1 MGGFFGA
8 TSTRDVVLDVFFGVD
23 YHSHLGTRR
32 GGMAAVN
39 ETKGFQRD
47 IHNIEN
53 SPFRTK
59 FAGITDE
66 MQGNACIGC
75 ISDSDPQPIL
85 IRSNLGVY
93 AITTIGCIN
102 NADAL
107 IDEFLSSGGGHF
119 TTMTSGKINSTELV
133 AALIN
138 QKETF
143 VDGIRHAQNKID
155 GSISILILLEDGSI
169 IAARDKVGRL
179 PILIGKDTE
188 GRCVS
193 FESFAFEKL
202 DYEFEKELGPAEIVR
217 IYPDRVHTIAEPQKE
232 MKICAFLWSYYGY
245 PTARYEGVGVEMMR
259 TKNGAVMA
267 REDKAN
273 GLCEGIDYVSGVPD
287 SGTPHAI
294 GYANESGIPFARP
307 FIKYTP
313 TWPRSFMPTNQS
325 ERNKVAKMKMIP
337 VHDLI
342 QNKSLLFVDDSI
354 VRGTQMRETI
364 DFLYTH
370 GAKEVHMRS
379 ACPPI
384 MYGCKYLNFSRNTSD
399 DDLIARRVIHDL
411 EGKEGDNHI
420 NEYLDASTERGKK
433 LREIIGK
440 ELKLTTL
447 GYQSIEGLIEAIGL
461 PEDCIC
467 TYCWNG
473 KG

>member
-8 TSTRDVVLDVFFGVD
+8 TSKRDVVLDVFFGVD

-39 ETKGFQRD
+39 DKKGFQRD

-102 NADAL
+102 NSDEL
-107 IDEFLSSGGGHF
+107 IDEFLSVGGGHF

-138 QKETF
+138 QKENF
-143 VDGIRHAQNKID
+143 VDGIRYAQDKID
-155 GSISILILLEDGSI
+155 GSMSILILLEDGSI

-179 PILIGKDTE
+179 PIIIGNDSE
-188 GRCVS
+188 GKCVS
-193 FESFAFEKL
+193 FEAFAFEKL
-202 DYEFEKELGPAEIVR
+202 DYNFEKELGPAEIVR
-217 IYPDRVHTIAEPQKE
+217 IYPDRVHVLAEPKKE
-232 MKICAFLWSYYGY
+232 KKICAFLWSYYGY
-245 PTARYEGVGVEMMR
+245 PTAKYEGVNVEVMR

-273 GLCEGIDYVSGVPD
+273 GLCDGIDYVSGVPD

-294 GYANESGIPFARP
+294 GYANASGIPFARP

-325 ERNKVAKMKMIP
+325 ERSKVAKMKMIP

-342 QNKSLLFVDDSI
+342 QGKSLLFVDDSI
-354 VRGTQMRETI
+354 VRGTQLRETV

-384 MYGCKYLNFSRNTSD
+384 MFGCKYLNFSRNTSD

-420 NEYLDASTERGKK
+420 EEYLDASTERGKK

-440 ELKLTTL
+440 ELKLTSL

-461 PEDCIC
+461 PAECVC

>member
-8 TSTRDVVLDVFFGVD
+8 TSKRDTVLDVFFGVD

-39 ETKGFQRD
+39 EESGFQRD

-75 ISDSDPQPIL
+75 ISDSDPQPLI

-93 AITTIGCIN
+93 ALAIIGIIN
-102 NADAL
+102 NADEL
-107 IDEFLSSGGGHF
+107 INEFLSSKGGHF
-119 TTMTSGKINSTELV
+119 TGMTGGRINSTELV

-138 QKETF
+138 QKDSLA
-143 VDGIRHAQNKID
+143 DGIRYAQEKID
-155 GSISILILLEDGSI
+155 GSLSVLLLTQEGSI
-169 IAARDKVGRL
+169 IAARDLVGRI
-179 PILIGKDTE
+179 PIVIGKDID
-188 GRCVS
+188 GYCAS

-202 DYEFEKELGPAEIVR
+202 EYEFVKELGPGEIVE
-217 IYPDRVHTIAEPQKE
+217 ITPDGIKVLKE
-232 MKICAFLWSYYGY
+232 KKDKMRICAFLWTYYGY
-245 PTARYEGVGVEMMR
+245 PNSCYEGLNVEVLR
-259 TKNGAVMA
+259 TRNGSIMA
-267 REDKAN
+267 RDDMAK
-273 GLCEGIDYVSGVPD
+273 GLCENIDYVSGIPD

-294 GYANESGIPFARP
+294 GYSNHSHIPFARP

-313 TWPRSFMPTNQS
+313 TWPRSFMPSNQN

-342 QNKSLLFVDDSI
+342 KGKNLLFVDDSI
-354 VRGTQMRETI
+354 VRGTQLQETVE
-364 DFLYTH
+364 FLYSN

-384 MYGCKYLNFSRNTSD
+384 MFGCKYLNFSRNTSD
-399 DDLIARRVIHDL
+399 DELIARRTIHEL
-411 EGKEGDNHI
+411 EGKEGDNHLE
-420 NEYLDASTERGKK
+420 EYADASTERGRNLLKTIADK
-433 LREIIGK
+433 LGFAS
-440 ELKLTTL
+440 L
-447 GYQSIEGLIEAIGL
+447 GYQSLEGLIEAIGL

-473 KG
+473 KE

>member
-8 TSTRDVVLDVFFGVD
+8 TSSRDVVLDVFFGVD

-32 GGMAAVN
+32 GGMAAVD
-39 ETKGFQRD
+39 EEKGFQRD

-53 SPFRTK
+53 SPIRTK
-59 FAGITDE
+59 FAGIGDE
-66 MQGNACIGC
+66 MHGNACIGC

-85 IRSNLGVY
+85 IRSNLGTY
-93 AITTIGCIN
+93 AISIIGCIN
-102 NADAL
+102 NADEL
-107 IDEFLSSGGGHF
+107 IEKFLSSGGGHF

-138 QKETF
+138 QKDNF
-143 VDGIRHAQNKID
+143 VDGIRFAQEQID
-155 GSISILILLEDGSI
+155 GSLSLLILLEDGSI

-179 PILIGKDTE
+179 PILIGKDDC
-188 GRCVS
+188 GYCVA
-193 FESFAFEKL
+193 FESFSFEKL
-202 DYEFEKELGPAEIVR
+202 DYKFVKELGPAEIVR
-217 IYPDRVHTIAEPQKE
+217 LYPDRVHTLAEPQKK

-245 PTARYEGVGVEMMR
+245 PTACYEGVSVEVMR

-267 REDKAN
+267 REDKKN
-273 GLCEGIDYVSGVPD
+273 GLCEGIDSVSGVPD

-313 TWPRSFMPTNQS
+313 TWPRSFMPTSQS
-325 ERNKVAKMKMIP
+325 ERNRVAKMKMVP

-342 QNKSLLFVDDSI
+342 QGKNLLFVDDSI
-354 VRGTQMRETI
+354 VRGTQLRETV
-364 DFLYTH
+364 DFLYSH

-411 EGKEGDNHI
+411 EGKEGDKYI
-420 NEYLDASTERGKK
+420 DEYCDASTERGKK
-433 LREIIGK
+433 LREIICK

-447 GYQSIEGLIEAIGL
+447 GYQSIAGLIEAIGL

-467 TYCWNG
+467 TYCWIG